1 MVWVCII
8 SLVVSF
14 TSWDVLLCFC
24 FCLTF
29 IRLVILCDCVLPEV
43 SGKLCSITFAFV
55 TFNFDCVVVMV
66 VVLFSFFFVPL
77 QTNLDTLALI
87 SNYKFYFSGLLAL
100 LLTQF
105 FCSLSRAHTLSQ
117 SVTQLHYATTS
128 AKGGLF
134 TFDFLLLLFRRCLSC
149 WCAVQTMVDSHTTNH
164 QHSLE
169 ESCFTQSFLLRF
181 SFTQSLIKLN

>member
-1 MVWVCII
+1 MRENSLLSHFLSVFFLLLMVWVCII

-55 TFNFDCVVVMV
+55 TFNFDCVVVVV

-77 QTNLDTLALI
+77 QTNLDKLALI

-105 FCSLSRAHTLSQ
+105 FFCSLSRTHTLT
-117 SVTQLHYATTS
+117 VGYTITLRHY
-128 AKGGLF
+128 KRKRGF
-134 TFDFLLLLFRRCLSC
+134 
-149 WCAVQTMVDSHTTNH
+149 VY
-164 QHSLE
+164 
-169 ESCFTQSFLLRF
+169 
-181 SFTQSLIKLN
+181 I